1 MTSMNTTYYVIVFVI
16 RPAATGHEILLGRR
30 AEGRYL
36 GGTWQLITGSIEPN
50 ETAWQAGIREVR
62 EETGLAIYEMY
73 RLSHLTQF
81 YRPDIDSICV
91 APMFAAFVDALAEPA
106 INPEHT
112 HLEWVPIHAASD
124 RLTWPGDHT
133 ALDQIK
139 QFILADHPIKPHLR
153 TPLA

>member
-16 RPAATGHEILLGRR
+16 RPAANGHEILLGRR

-36 GGTWQLITGSIEPN
+36 GGTWQLITGAIEPD

-62 EETGLAIYEMY
+62 EETGLAIQEMY

-91 APMFAAFVDALAEPA
+91 APMFAAFV
-106 INPEHT
+106 
-112 HLEWVPIHAASD
+112 
-124 RLTWPGDHT
+124 
-133 ALDQIK
+133 
-139 QFILADHPIKPHLR
+139 
-153 TPLA
+153 